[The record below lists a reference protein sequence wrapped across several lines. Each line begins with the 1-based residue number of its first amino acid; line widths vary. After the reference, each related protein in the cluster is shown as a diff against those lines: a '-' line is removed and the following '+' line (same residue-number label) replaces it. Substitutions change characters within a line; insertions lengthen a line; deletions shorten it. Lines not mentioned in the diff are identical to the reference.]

1 MGGLEGSRHSPYA
14 VTINRYPLYYND
26 VCNDCQYIF
35 DICYKYIVSEVKRDR
50 FTAEEGESEKGRKG
64 EREKVRKGESEK
76 VRKGGSEEAREWES
90 EAFSPSGAACL

>member
-1 MGGLEGSRHSPYA
+1 MGELEGSRHSPYA

-50 FTAEEGESEKGRKG
+50 FTAEEGESEKGGRG
-64 EREKVRKGESEK
+64 ERGGGEGVRHLAPEGATCASVIGEELFNAMTQ
-76 VRKGGSEEAREWES
+76 R
-90 EAFSPSGAACL
+90 

>member
-1 MGGLEGSRHSPYA
+1 MGELEGGRHSPYA

-50 FTAEEGESEKGRKG
+50 FTAEEGERVKGGRG
-64 EREKVRKGESEK
+64 ER
-76 VRKGGSEEAREWES
+76 EEARE
-90 EAFSPSGAACL
+90 